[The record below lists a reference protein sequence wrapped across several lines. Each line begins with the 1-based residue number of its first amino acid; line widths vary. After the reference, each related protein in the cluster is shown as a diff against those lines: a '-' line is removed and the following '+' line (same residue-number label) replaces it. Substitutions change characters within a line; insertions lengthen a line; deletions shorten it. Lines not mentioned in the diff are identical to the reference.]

1 MEIDEAREVRTT
13 CPYCGVGCGVLA
25 KVAADGEVTVRG
37 DPDHPAN
44 FGRLCSK
51 GSALAETIDL
61 DGRLLHPEIHGRRA
75 GWDEAL
81 DLVASTFPQT
91 IAEHGPDAV
100 AFYVSGQLLTEDYY
114 VANKLMKGFVGSA
127 NIDTNSRL
135 CMASSVAGHRRAFG
149 SDTVPGTYEDL
160 ELADLIVLVG
170 SNLAWCHPVL
180 YQRIA
185 AAREKRPEMK
195 IVLVDP
201 RRTMTADI
209 ADLHL
214 AIAPDGDTALFSG
227 LLAYLAKNEAL
238 DRAYIA
244 AHTNGFDEAL
254 AAAASLDLAG
264 VASATGLSEDELVRF
279 YELFAATE
287 KTVTVYSQGVNQSSQ
302 GTDKVNAIINCHLAT
317 GRIGKP
323 GAGPFSV
330 TGQPNAMGG
339 REVGGLANMLAAHM
353 EIENPAHRARVR
365 RFWNAPSMAE
375 KPGLKAVDMFKA
387 VADGR
392 IKALWIKATNPVD
405 SMPDADAVEAAI
417 KACPFVVVSDV
428 LASTDTVRHAHVSL
442 PATAWG
448 EKDGTVT
455 NSERRISRQ
464 RAFLPAPGEARPD
477 WWIVAEV
484 AKRMGFGEA
493 FAHAAPAGI
502 FAEHAGLSG
511 FENDGA
517 RDFDIGAYAD
527 VDADTYASLEPF
539 QWPAPSPAT
548 PLWPAGHLPR
558 KGGDQPSPP
567 ASPIIGGAGE
577 LPTSAGDEPAPK
589 LPISPPA
596 GEMSGRTE
604 GGAQARRHPEAG
616 SSAERQ
622 PTRFFGNGNFYTP
635 DGKARFIPIHAAPD
649 TRTTPDF
656 PLVLNTGRIR
666 DHWHTMT
673 RTGKS
678 PRLSQHIA
686 EPFVEIHPADA
697 QRHGIGDADIVR
709 LTTPRGEVLVRALV
723 TARQRRGSVF
733 APMHWTDQFAAK
745 GRLDTLTAALADPV
759 SGQPALKH
767 VAVRME
773 KFAAKAFGF
782 AVTRER
788 PEAVAADYWAVARCK
803 GGWRVELAFADG
815 NVDWPGF
822 AQSLFGASSD
832 AEMLAYHDRDAGQH
846 RIAAF
851 QGERLAGALFVAP
864 GPVAVSRGWAA
875 EQLETA
881 HAGQRERFRIV
892 AGRAGADRPDIGA
905 IVCSCFGIGAN
916 QIAAAAGT
924 GCSTVE
930 AIGEALKAGT
940 NCGSCRAEIRA
951 IIGAGRVQ
959 AAE

>member
-25 KVAADGEVTVRG
+25 KVAADGQVSVRG

-61 DGRLLHPEIHGRRA
+61 DGRLLYPEIHGRRTA
-75 GWDEAL
+75 WGEAL
-81 DLVASTFPQT
+81 DLVASTFSQT
-91 IAEHGPDAV
+91 IAEHGPEAV

-209 ADLHL
+209 ADMHL
-214 AIAPDGDTALFSG
+214 PIAPDGDVALFTG
-227 LLAYLAKNEAL
+227 LLAYLGQHNAL
-238 DRAYIA
+238 DRAYIT
-244 AHTNGFDEAL
+244 AHTTGFGQAL
-254 AAAASLDLAG
+254 FAASALDLAG
-264 VASATGLSEDELVRF
+264 VAAATGLGEDELGRF
-279 YELFAATE
+279 YSLFAATA
-287 KTVTVYSQGVNQSSQ
+287 KTVTVYSQGVNQSSS

-317 GRIGKP
+317 GRIGRP

-339 REVGGLANMLAAHM
+339 REVGGMANMLAAHM
-353 EIENPAHRARVR
+353 EIENPDHRERVR
-365 RFWNAPSMAE
+365 RFWNAPDIAA
-375 KPGLKAVDMFKA
+375 KPGLKAVEMFRGL
-387 VADGR
+387 ADGR
-392 IKALWIKATNPVD
+392 IKALWIMATNPVD

-428 LASTDTVRHAHVSL
+428 LARTDTVRHAHVRL
-442 PATAWG
+442 PAAAWG

-464 RAFLPAPGEARPD
+464 RAFLDLPGEARPD
-477 WWIVAEV
+477 WQIVAEV
-484 AKRMGFGEA
+484 SKRMGFDEA
-493 FAHAAPAGI
+493 FSYASPSEV
-502 FAEHAGLSG
+502 FAEHAALSG

-517 RDFDIGAYAD
+517 RDFDIGACAGIDDDGYGELA
-527 VDADTYASLEPF
+527 PF
-539 QWPAPSPAT
+539 QWPAPSQGT

-558 KGGDQPSPP
+558 KEGDQLLSWPSPIT
-567 ASPIIGGAGE
+567 SGARD
-577 LPTSAGDEPAPK
+577 TPAPK
-589 LPISPPA
+589 PPISPLA
-596 GEMSGRTE
+596 GEMAGRPE
-604 GGAQARRHPEAG
+604 GGAQAG
-616 SSAERQ
+616 CQ
-622 PTRFFGNGNFYTP
+622 PDMGIQPRIASPSIRFFADGNFYTP
-635 DGKARFIPIHAAPD
+635 DRKARFIAVRPTVE
-649 TRTTPDF
+649 TRTSPDY
-656 PLVLNTGRIR
+656 PLILNTGRIR

-678 PRLSQHIA
+678 QRLSQHIA
-686 EPFVEIHPADA
+686 EPFVEIHPEDA
-697 QRHGIGDADIVR
+697 QRFGIGDADIVR
-709 LTTPRGEVLVRALV
+709 VSSPRGEVLVRALV
-723 TARQRRGSVF
+723 TARQRQGSLF
-733 APMHWTDQFAAK
+733 APMHWTDQFSAK
-745 GRLDTLTAALADPV
+745 GRLDTLTAPLTDPV

-767 VAVRME
+767 VAARIE

-782 AVTRER
+782 AVMWQR
-788 PEAVAADYWAVARCK
+788 PAPDTASYWAVAKCK
-803 GGWRVELAFADG
+803 GGWRVELAFADDDI
-815 NVDWPGF
+815 DWTGF
-822 AQSLFGASSD
+822 AGALFGTSPG
-832 AEMLAYHDRDAGQH
+832 AEILAYHDRDAGQH

-851 QGERLAGALFVAP
+851 DGDHLSGALFVAP

-875 EQLETA
+875 EQLTA
-881 HAGQRERFRIV
+881 DHADRRGRLAIV
-892 AGRAGADRPDIGA
+892 AGRPGGIEVDRGA
-905 IVCSCFGIGAN
+905 IVCSCFGVGAN
-916 QIAAAAGT
+916 QIAQAVRGGCNSVESIGAA
-924 GCSTVE
+924 
-930 AIGEALKAGT
+930 LHAGT
-940 NCGSCRAEIRA
+940 NCGSCRAEIRVIVDA
-951 IIGAGRVQ
+951 QILQ